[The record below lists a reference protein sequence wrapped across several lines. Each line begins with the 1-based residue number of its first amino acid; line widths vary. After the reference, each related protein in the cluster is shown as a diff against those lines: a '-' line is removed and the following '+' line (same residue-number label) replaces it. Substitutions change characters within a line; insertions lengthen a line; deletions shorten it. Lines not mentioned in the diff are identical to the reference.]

1 MDLLKIPIK
10 AMNSLDL
17 TWVKLMKLLYFQN
30 IFLFRKSL
38 A

>member
-17 TWVKLMKLLYFQN
+17 TWVKLIKLLYVLKFFDERGQ
-30 IFLFRKSL
+30 
-38 A
+38 